1 MYLCNIMTNDNKL
14 ITYKLETVG
23 TISWLLMDFC
33 WSSEY
38 MIPAWIFSLI
48 ALFFSIW
55 ALLSYDGNSKSEQYL
70 LGASWMWV
78 MMNSTWLWGDDLNIW
93 WFLVLAKIYFLIAA
107 VLIVLSF
114 RAAKKEGVVVDL
126 KRLKIK

>member
-1 MYLCNIMTNDNKL
+1 MINENK
-14 ITYKLETVG
+14 ITTHRLETIS

-55 ALLSYDGNSKSEQYL
+55 ALLSYTGTNKSELYL
-70 LGASWMWV
+70 LAASWMWV

-93 WFLVLAKIYFLIAA
+93 WFLILAKVYFVIAA
-107 VLIVLSF
+107 ILIIMSF
-114 RAAKKEGVVVDL
+114 IMAKKEGVMVDL
-126 KRLKIK
+126 KRLKVK

>member
-1 MYLCNIMTNDNKL
+1 MFKESRLT
-14 ITYKLETVG
+14 THKLETVS

-38 MIPAWIFSLI
+38 MIPAWIFSII

-55 ALLSYDGNSKSEQYL
+55 ALLSYSGNSKSEHYL

-93 WFLVLAKIYFLIAA
+93 WFLVLAKIYFVIAA
-107 VLIVLSF
+107 VLIIISF
-114 RAAKKEGVVVDL
+114 RLARKEGVVVDL

>member
-1 MYLCNIMTNDNKL
+1 MFKESRLT
-14 ITYKLETVG
+14 THKLETVS

-38 MIPAWIFSLI
+38 MIPAWIFSII
-48 ALFFSIW
+48 ALFFSIL
-55 ALLSYDGNSKSEQYL
+55 ALLSYSGKSKSEHYL

-93 WFLVLAKIYFLIAA
+93 WFLVLAKIYFVIAA
-107 VLIVLSF
+107 VLIIISF
-114 RAAKKEGVVVDL
+114 ISAKKEGVVVDL
-126 KRLKIK
+126 KRLKIKSKN